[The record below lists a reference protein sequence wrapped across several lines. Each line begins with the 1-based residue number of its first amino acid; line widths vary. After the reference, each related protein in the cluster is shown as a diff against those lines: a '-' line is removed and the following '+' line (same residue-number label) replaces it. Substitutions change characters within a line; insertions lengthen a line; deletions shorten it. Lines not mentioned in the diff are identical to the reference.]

1 MEIIHPLGESD
12 RLLNKL
18 NAIYETG
25 YGAPTLN
32 SPDKCTDSVLG
43 FASIERKPHS
53 LQFIDRRVLGIDQER
68 NDSLFHVVHE
78 EVDTDEDD
86 KMTLIQLK
94 DKSKKHGGH
103 DDLCGD
109 ADDTMTIGKLK
120 SACSKKRGFSSHS
133 DSRVIHEDVISS
145 QLDEDDD
152 DLKVNIG
159 FLKPSLRKCSKA
171 KQRRIDMYPISL
183 PKNVTSDETE
193 DALASGVPM
202 QLKKESSSAEVII
215 CEVPETVVSQHKIP
229 MSGEEQ
235 LHCMLNEISYEH
247 LESFEP
253 DYSPFDCCRDLHPNN
268 PEMSFDTETIMK
280 SNKLDTNKT
289 GCADLHDG
297 EDIYMSEDEVV
308 CANLSPNVSE
318 TVLVNDFC
326 WISNDE
332 TCMSEDDGEEK
343 CHANTQLGATISP
356 FKKCISLGDSHSS
369 SNTDKLDSFDGQQP
383 PKFSSLD
390 EENIPTLKCLPCE
403 STSNDISPCS
413 QEELCLTMNSMDL
426 LNDLDIYR
434 CDEKLNFGVNS
445 ESENTENPCMPSS
458 LSIEE
463 NGTVSDELCHEKI
476 NTCPNET
483 EGRLVIKGKGPTPDR
498 KLEGRR
504 RSHSRSLPHFSSGC
518 SSVQLFSA
526 SALAF
531 SQQQMHDIESLAGM
545 LLFELRS
552 IKDIVTGKLQ
562 YEGCSGES
570 LENELDKDPNLLLL
584 QVRTAILKANKVGRN
599 ARKQLSKMNKQC
611 TRFCKLLEISRDG
624 APPNDEVHNKK
635 RKIVFADEA
644 GGMLCHVKY
653 FSNESHD
660 TNLKQPDDG
669 KQED

>member
-1 MEIIHPLGESD
+1 MEIIHSLGESD
-12 RLLNKL
+12 LLLNKL

-25 YGAPTLN
+25 YGAPALN

-43 FASIERKPHS
+43 FASIERKPHC

-86 KMTLIQLK
+86 KMTLSQLK

-120 SACSKKRGFSSHS
+120 STCSKKRGFSSHS

-202 QLKKESSSAEVII
+202 QLKKESSSAEVIL
-215 CEVPETVVSQHKIP
+215 CEVPENVVSQHKIP

-253 DYSPFDCCRDLHPNN
+253 DYSPSDCCRDLHPNN
-268 PEMSFDTETIMK
+268 PEMSFDAETIMK
-280 SNKLDTNKT
+280 SNKHVFVGKRTSHIGSIGLVDTLDTNKT
-289 GCADLHDG
+289 GCADLHDV
-297 EDIYMSEDEVV
+297 M
-308 CANLSPNVSE
+308 
-318 TVLVNDFC
+318 
-326 WISNDE
+326 
-332 TCMSEDDGEEK
+332 M
-343 CHANTQLGATISP
+343 
-356 FKKCISLGDSHSS
+356 
-369 SNTDKLDSFDGQQP
+369 KLACLKMMP
-383 PKFSSLD
+383 PKFSSMD

-403 STSNDISPCS
+403 STSNDISPSS
-413 QEELCLTMNSMDL
+413 QELCLTMNSMDL

-445 ESENTENPCMPSS
+445 KSENTENPYMPSS

-463 NGTVSDELCHEKI
+463 NGSVSDELCQGKI
-476 NTCPNET
+476 NMCPNET
-483 EGRLVIKGKGPTPDR
+483 EGRLENKGKGPTPYR

-504 RSHSRSLPHFSSGC
+504 RSHSQSLPHFSSGC

-584 QVRTAILKANKVGRN
+584 QVRTAILKANKVGRK
-599 ARKQLSKMNKQC
+599 ARKQLSKMNKHC

-660 TNLKQPDDG
+660 TTLKQPDDG
-669 KQED
+669 KQEY